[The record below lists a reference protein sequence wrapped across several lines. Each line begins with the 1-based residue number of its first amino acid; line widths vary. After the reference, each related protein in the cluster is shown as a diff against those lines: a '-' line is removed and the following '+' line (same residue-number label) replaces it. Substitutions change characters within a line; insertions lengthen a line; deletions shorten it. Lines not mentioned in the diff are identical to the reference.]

1 MNLFF
6 RFDSNYHL
14 TLKYKCGKTGQEK
27 EVASDMPI
35 EKYFDESGKL
45 LYDRVA
51 DHVLLLHSDI
61 DHKKEDIFF
70 QSFYIVGNIIF
81 FQ

>member
-1 MNLFF
+1 
-6 RFDSNYHL
+6 
-14 TLKYKCGKTGQEK
+14 
-27 EVASDMPI
+27 MPI